1 MEDKPQE
8 KSEIKQESDNPKTEE
23 IKKRFVSINDITSKE
38 FKIISIFS
46 KFQQNLIEA
55 KPGLFLRPHNCEFKS
70 QEYKPLFQ
78 YESIFPLKVK
88 QEFSYIYDCL
98 NFICYQPKD
107 EEDTDN
113 KEKYINKLK
122 TVFSY
127 LKEKGTIFLLL
138 DEFYV
143 KNFFQNFLDLLGNDY
158 KTKLFINFY
167 FLDFRPFLF
176 LVSIRKMGE
185 SEKPIS
191 TKDIKLL
198 ITDYFSKSKSIGSS
212 TLSTMGDY
220 LSNPLTLMKEYRF
233 QCETNYNRIKT
244 LHPGKFYEM
253 RIKTSPLNQ
262 DFSYIVTIYDSA
274 VPEHQK
280 SNQCSAVAVS
290 YEITQDIKFFKQIS
304 FVRISNQLKATR
316 LIVIES
322 SLLNPCIIQELALE
336 LHEEIQLM
344 KPEGYNKDIKISL
357 WENHVPK
364 QIVFE
369 DEKYL
374 IKDSDDKKRQ
384 IYFKENMNILQGEI
398 KTKLASKTNIN
409 NPGKGIFYYP
419 IETLDKYKENKVMQ
433 CLDDS
438 FVHGFYE
445 QSLLCT
451 VYYVD
456 LNNFPKNTIKIIDLG
471 AGLGALG
478 FRFYKLFK
486 GACEIYNI
494 EKNKEIY
501 EIGMKYFGYKNY
513 YDNDNKVCWIF
524 EEGKKCIGKMAKY
537 EEINANKTKKLNE
550 KKYGNKLN
558 YFDLI
563 CNEID
568 EINQK
573 ESTVPSKE
581 FFDDIFLENVK
592 SLLKPYGIY
601 IVNIIASNYKSF
613 FESYLQLEKHF
624 ASIFT
629 IPTDGG
635 LCSIFFC
642 FREKID
648 IKEYQAKFIK
658 NRDIVEGKNIA
669 EEKKVIDFSIIKYF
683 AKGILVKLEDM
694 SEQRKKMEENAK
706 KL

>member
-1 MEDKPQE
+1 MEDKPKE
-8 KSEIKQESDNPKTEE
+8 ESEIKAESDKPKTEE

-38 FKIISIFS
+38 YKIISIFS
-46 KFQQNLIEA
+46 KFHKNLIET
-55 KPGLFLRPHNCEFKS
+55 KPSLFLRPHNCEFKS
-70 QEYKPLFQ
+70 EEYKPLFQ
-78 YESIFPLKVK
+78 YESSFPLKVK
-88 QEFSYIYDCL
+88 QEFTYIYDCL

-107 EEDTDN
+107 EEDIEN
-113 KEKYINKLK
+113 KEKYIDKLK
-122 TVFSY
+122 TLFSY
-127 LKEKGTIFLLL
+127 LKEKGTILLLL
-138 DEFYV
+138 DEFYI
-143 KNFFQNFLDLLGNDY
+143 KNFFQNFLTLLGNDY

-167 FLDFRPFLF
+167 FIDFRPFLF

-185 SEKPIS
+185 SETPIS

-198 ITDYFSKSKSIGSS
+198 ITDYFFKSKSIGSS
-212 TLSTMGDY
+212 TLSTIGDY
-220 LSNPLTLMKEYRF
+220 LINPLTLMKEYRF
-233 QCETNYNRIKT
+233 QCEINYNRIKT
-244 LHPGKFYEM
+244 LHPGQFYEM
-253 RIKTSPLNQ
+253 RIKSSPLNQ
-262 DFSYIVTIYDSA
+262 DFSYIVTIYDSS
-274 VPEHQK
+274 VPEFQK

-304 FVRISNQLKATR
+304 FVKISNQLKASR

-322 SLLNPCIIQELALE
+322 SLLNPCLIQELALE

-344 KPEGYNKDIKISL
+344 KPEGYNNDIKISL

-364 QIVFE
+364 KIVFE
-369 DEKYL
+369 DEKYI

-384 IYFKENMNILQGEI
+384 LYFKENMNILQGEI

-409 NPGKGIFYYP
+409 NPGKGIVYYP
-419 IETLDKYKENKVMQ
+419 IETLDKYKENKVIQ
-433 CLDDS
+433 CLDDT

-451 VYYVD
+451 VFYID
-456 LNNFPKNTIKIIDLG
+456 LSSFPKNTIKIIDLG
-471 AGLGALG
+471 AGLGALS

-513 YDNDNKVCWIF
+513 DNDNKVCWIF
-524 EEGKKCIGKMAKY
+524 EEGKKCIGKMIKY

-558 YFDLI
+558 NFDLI

-581 FFDDIFLENVK
+581 FFDDDFLENVK
-592 SLLKPYGIY
+592 SLLKSYGIY
-601 IVNIIASNYKSF
+601 IVNIKSSNYKSF

-624 ASIFT
+624 SSIFT
-629 IPTDGG
+629 IPTEGG

-642 FREKID
+642 FKEKID
-648 IKEYQAKFIK
+648 IKEYQDKFIK
-658 NRDIVEGKNIA
+658 NREIVEKNNF
-669 EEKKVIDFSIIKYF
+669 VDFSVVKHF
-683 AKGILVKLEDM
+683 ARGILIKLEDM

-706 KL
+706 RL